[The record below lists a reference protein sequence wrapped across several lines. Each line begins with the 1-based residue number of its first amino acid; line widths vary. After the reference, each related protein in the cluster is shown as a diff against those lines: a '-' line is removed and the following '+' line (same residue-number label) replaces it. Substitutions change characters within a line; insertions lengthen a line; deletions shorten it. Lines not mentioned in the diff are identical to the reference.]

1 MLLSPIHLLSRS
13 SAHSSRW
20 PMSLRLRLTLLTGL
34 LTGGTVL
41 LFALTFYLVLQ
52 DDLLDEID
60 GHLRTRAAQVI
71 EALEADGDLSDDTSL
86 PPPSAL
92 AEFTTPGIYVELRTP
107 DGRVQ
112 ATSANV
118 PSG

>member
-1 MLLSPIHLLSRS
+1 
-13 SAHSSRW
+13 
-20 PMSLRLRLTLLTGL
+20 MSLRLRLTLLTGL
-34 LTGGTVL
+34 ITGGTVL

-60 GHLRTRAAQVI
+60 AHLHTRAAQVI
-71 EALEADGDLSDDTSL
+71 ATLEADGDLSDDTSL

-92 AEFTTPGIYVELRTP
+92 AEFTTPGIYVELRAL

-112 ATSANV
+112 ATSAMCRTGAC
-118 PSG
+118 PPPPT